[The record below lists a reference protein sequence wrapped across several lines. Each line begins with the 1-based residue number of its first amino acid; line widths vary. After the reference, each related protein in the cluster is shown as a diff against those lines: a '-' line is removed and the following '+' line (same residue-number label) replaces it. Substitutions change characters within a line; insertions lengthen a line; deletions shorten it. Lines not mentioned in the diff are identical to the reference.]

1 MGQLRMKVWVEVIG
15 TDGVPQRRE
24 IATVDRS
31 FRRIKP
37 VGRIGNV
44 TTAAGFTGFM
54 AIDLVRSIRSLVVV
68 ACGSLGSEAVVT
80 WHLMR
85 FFLKVCG

>member
-1 MGQLRMKVWVEVIG
+1 MKVWVEVIG

-54 AIDLVRSIRSLVVV
+54 AIDLVRSIRSLVFV
-68 ACGSLGSEAVVT
+68 ACGCPRVPLLELRKKLGFKPQGKT
-80 WHLMR
+80 
-85 FFLKVCG
+85 